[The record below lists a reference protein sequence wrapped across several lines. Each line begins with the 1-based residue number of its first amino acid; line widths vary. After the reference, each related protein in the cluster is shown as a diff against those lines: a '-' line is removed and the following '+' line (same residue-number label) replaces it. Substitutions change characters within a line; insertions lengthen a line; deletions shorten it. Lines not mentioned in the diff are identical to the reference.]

1 MTELVVVSGKG
12 GTGKTSLVG
21 SLAALSE
28 NKVMVDCDVDAADLH
43 LIMKHGEQEA
53 IEFIGGKCASIV
65 AEKCTNCGIC
75 FDYCRFDAI
84 KYEGQS
90 GNGEE
95 ERYWIDKHACDG
107 CAVCVRNCPEQAI
120 EFNDVVSGEWYVA
133 DTPHGSLVHARLG
146 IAQANSGK
154 LVSVL
159 RQQAKYLSDHRGLD
173 LVLIDGPPGIG
184 CPVIASITGTD
195 YVLVVTEP
203 SMSAMHDMER
213 LVQLTAHFGIPTGI
227 CINKCD
233 INLELSAQIEEKARG
248 YGIPVLGRI
257 RHDEAVIKAQLNRKS
272 VVENGDSPA
281 AMDIRILWENVKNAI
296 GLSQQ
301 NESLSVP
308 NSRQTNDASSSTT

>member
-43 LIMKHGEQEA
+43 LILNNRVQKT
-53 IEFIGGKCASIV
+53 IEFIGGKGASIV
-65 AEKCTNCGIC
+65 NEKCTNCGIC
-75 FDYCRFDAI
+75 LDYCRFDAI
-84 KYEGQS
+84 KHES
-90 GNGEE
+90 HTENGGE
-95 ERYWIDKHACDG
+95 ERYWIDKHACEG

-120 EFNDVVSGEWYVA
+120 DFNEIVSGEWYLS
-133 DTPHGSLVHARLG
+133 DTPYGPLVHARLG

-159 RQQAKYLSDHRGLD
+159 RKQALLLAEQRELD
-173 LVLIDGPPGIG
+173 LILIDGPPGIG
-184 CPVIASITGTD
+184 CPVIASITGTG

-213 LVQLTAHFGIPTGI
+213 LLQLTAHFGIPTGI

-233 INLELSAQIEEKARG
+233 INPELSSQIEEKARKLNL
-248 YGIPVLGRI
+248 PVHGRI
-257 RHDEAVIKAQLNRKS
+257 RHDEAVTRAQLNQKS

-281 AMDIRILWENVKNAI
+281 ARDIRALWEGVKNAI
-296 GLSQQ
+296 S
-301 NESLSVP
+301 
-308 NSRQTNDASSSTT
+308 